1 MLSAITR
8 LTVSDFRNYGRAVL
22 APRPGPVVLTG
33 ENGAGKTNLL
43 EAISYLAPGRGLRGA
58 KLGEVTR
65 IGASRWAVAATV
77 QTSQGE
83 VRVGTGIEPRAEDGD
98 GAGAD
103 RRVAQV
109 DGAPAT
115 APALAEI
122 LRISWLTPQMDRLFI
137 EGASGRRRFFDRLV
151 MALHPAHGRETA
163 AYERAM
169 RERNRVLAMERSDA
183 SWLAAL
189 EQRMAEHG
197 IAVAAARLE
206 SVARL
211 RTAIEMATSVF
222 PRADLAIEGTL
233 EADLAEVPAV
243 EAEDRFRS
251 RLAAGRGRDAAM
263 GRAGDGPHLADLRV
277 THCGKNMPAELCS
290 TGEQKA
296 LLIGITLAAAR
307 LTRAETGA
315 PPVMLLDEV
324 AAHLDARRRAAL
336 FEELLTLGA
345 QAFMSGTD
353 RTLFAPLDEHAQ
365 FFSIFSGTVTPEG

>member
-1 MLSAITR
+1 
-8 LTVSDFRNYGRAVL
+8 
-22 APRPGPVVLTG
+22 
-33 ENGAGKTNLL
+33 
-43 EAISYLAPGRGLRGA
+43 
-58 KLGEVTR
+58 
-65 IGASRWAVAATV
+65 
-77 QTSQGE
+77 
-83 VRVGTGIEPRAEDGD
+83 
-98 GAGAD
+98 
-103 RRVAQV
+103 
-109 DGAPAT
+109 
-115 APALAEI
+115 
-122 LRISWLTPQMDRLFI
+122 
-137 EGASGRRRFFDRLV
+137 
-151 MALHPAHGRETA
+151 TA

-211 RTAIEMATSVF
+211 RAAIEMATSVF

-307 LTRAETGA
+307 LTRAVTGA
-315 PPVMLLDEV
+315 PPVMLLSACTVTPDV
-324 AAHLDARRRAAL
+324 RRRA
-336 FEELLTLGA
+336 
-345 QAFMSGTD
+345 
-353 RTLFAPLDEHAQ
+353 P
-365 FFSIFSGTVTPEG
+365 

>member
-1 MLSAITR
+1 MLAAITR
-8 LTVSDFRNYGRAVL
+8 LTVSDFRNYGRAVMV
-22 APRPGPVVLTG
+22 PRPGPVVLTG

-58 KLGEVTR
+58 RLGEVTR
-65 IGASRWAVAATV
+65 LGASRWAVAATIE
-77 QTSQGE
+77 TMRGE
-83 VRVGTGIEPRAEDGD
+83 VRVGTGIEPRAEDGET
-98 GAGAD
+98 ASAD
-103 RRVAQV
+103 RRVVQI
-109 DGAPAT
+109 DGQPGT

-183 SWLAAL
+183 AWLGAL

-197 IAVAAARLE
+197 VAVAAARLE
-206 SVARL
+206 SVGRL
-211 RTAIEMATSVF
+211 RTAIDMAASVF
-222 PRADLAIEGTL
+222 PRADLAVEGTV
-233 EADLAEVPAV
+233 EADLAIVPAV

-277 THCGKNMPAELCS
+277 SHCGKNMPAELCS

-345 QAFMSGTD
+345 QAFLSGTD
-353 RTLFAPLDEHAQ
+353 RALFAPLDAEAQ
-365 FFSIFSGTVTPEG
+365 FFSICSGTVTHEG

>member
-22 APRPGPVVLTG
+22 DPRPGPVVLTG

-65 IGASRWAVAATV
+65 MGAARWAVAATV
-77 QTSQGE
+77 ETPRGE
-83 VRVGTGIEPRAEDGD
+83 VRVGTGIEPREGD
-98 GAGAD
+98 GEAGASD
-103 RRVAQV
+103 RRVVHV
-109 DGAPAT
+109 DGASAT
-115 APALAEI
+115 APTLAEI

-163 AYERAM
+163 GYERAM
-169 RERNRVLAMERSDA
+169 RERNRVLAMDRPDA
-183 SWLAAL
+183 AWLAAL

-197 IAVAAARLE
+197 VAVAAARLE
-206 SVARL
+206 SLARL
-211 RTAIEMATSVF
+211 KAAIEMSGGVF
-222 PRADLAIEGTL
+222 PRADLALEGTL
-233 EADLAEVPAV
+233 EADLAAVPAI
-243 EAEDRFRS
+243 EAEDRFRH
-251 RLAAGRGRDAAM
+251 RLAAGRARDAAM

-307 LTRAETGA
+307 LTRAETGV

-336 FEELLTLGA
+336 FEELLALGA
-345 QAFMSGTD
+345 QAFMTGTD
-353 RTLFAPLDEHAQ
+353 RALFAPLDGQAQ
-365 FFSIFSGTVTPEG
+365 FYSIFSGTVTPED